1 MTSSMH
7 DEHAGHGQV
16 QHGADH
22 AAAPSDQP
30 DHGAHGGQP
39 AIGGGINAMAA
50 SATLHCLTG
59 CAIGEIAGLIIGT
72 AIGLSTFATIALAV
86 GLAFLFGYTLSTL
99 PLVKAGLGFFGALG
113 IVLAAD
119 TLSIATMELVDNAVM
134 AAIPG
139 AMEAGLSNPVFWLG
153 MMVALTAAFIAAYPV
168 NRYLLSRGK
177 GHALTHHYM
186 HGAQPVD
193 WRRFIPSLSS
203 GALAAV
209 IVAFML
215 GGLVV
220 AGASGLDTGGHSAAA
235 DADARTVEVSMS
247 DELTFEPDEITVAPG
262 ETVRFVVTN
271 TGESVHEFLIG
282 DEAAQAEFEAE
293 MSGSDE
299 MDHDTSSGVSVDRG
313 QTETFDY
320 TFGDTNEAIFAGCH
334 EPGHYEG
341 GMVATITV
349 SD

>member
-1 MTSSMH
+1 MGGAKQSGH
-7 DEHAGHGQV
+7 D
-16 QHGADH
+16 
-22 AAAPSDQP
+22 P
-30 DHGAHGGQP
+30 GAHDQLPGN
-39 AIGGGINAMAA
+39 GGINSMAA

-59 CAIGEIAGLIIGT
+59 CAIGEIAGLIVGT
-72 AIGLSTFATIALAV
+72 AIGLSNVATIALAI

-113 IVLAAD
+113 VVLAAD

-139 AMEAGLSNPVFWLG
+139 AMDAGLNNPVFWLG

-186 HGAQPVD
+186 HRAQPAD
-193 WRRFIPSLSS
+193 WRRFIPSLGS

-220 AGASGLDTGGHSAAA
+220 AGASGLDTGGHSAAEA
-235 DADARTVEVSMS
+235 ARTVEVSMT
-247 DELTFEPDEITVAPG
+247 DQLTFQPDTITVAPG

-282 DEAAQAEFEAE
+282 DEAAQAEFENE
-293 MSGSDE
+293 MSGGE
-299 MDHDTSSGVSVDRG
+299 IDHETSSGVSVEPG
-313 QTETFDY
+313 QTETFSY
-320 TFGDTNEAIFAGCH
+320 TFGDSDTLAACH
-334 EPGHYEG
+334 EPGHFEG
-341 GMVATITV
+341 GMVATIEV
-349 SD
+349 GDSH